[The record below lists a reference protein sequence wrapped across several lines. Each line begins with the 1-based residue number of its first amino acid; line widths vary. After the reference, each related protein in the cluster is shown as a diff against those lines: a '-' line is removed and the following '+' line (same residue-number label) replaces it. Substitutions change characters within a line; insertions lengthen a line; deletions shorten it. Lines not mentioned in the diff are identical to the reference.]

1 MTRWWV
7 SLPYATFGIAAQDDR
22 IVEAPPI
29 ARWTIG
35 KPVSEVLAGA
45 TILKTAFEPS
55 WSVRF
60 ERLVVAWK
68 DQ

>member
-35 KPVSEVLAGA
+35 KPVSEVLQYLRRKGA
-45 TILKTAFEPS
+45 
-55 WSVRF
+55 
-60 ERLVVAWK
+60 LVYRIGGMCE
-68 DQ
+68 

>member
-35 KPVSEVLAGA
+35 KPVSEVLHYFRRKGA
-45 TILKTAFEPS
+45 
-55 WSVRF
+55 
-60 ERLVVAWK
+60 LVYRIGGDV
-68 DQ
+68 